1 MADKIRVM
9 IVDDIAETRE
19 QLRKLLSFD
28 PDVEVVAM
36 AASGEEA
43 VQVVSQ
49 ARPDVVLMDVNLP
62 GMDGIAATGKV
73 VEAIPTAQVIML
85 SVQGETD
92 YMRRAMMAGA
102 RDYLTKPPS
111 ADDLL
116 DAIHRAFK
124 LRQKMG
130 TGPLSPAT
138 AAAGPPPAPAPA
150 RPAYAGPAPG
160 RRAGGGAAAP
170 AAAATARR
178 EKQAKVLTIYSPKG
192 GTGCTTLAVNL
203 AIALQAMV
211 GPDSS
216 VCVVDANLQFGDV
229 SIFMKLQ
236 PTRTLAD
243 LAPHTQDLDADLLKN
258 ILVPHTSGVQ
268 VLVAPAAPEDAEV
281 FTEGGVEDSG
291 ANRPLKA
298 ILNFTRYQFDY
309 VIVDTAHAVDAILL
323 AALDVSDLV
332 MVVTRP
338 VIPEI
343 RGARLFIELLRKM
356 DYTMDRI
363 ALIINGVDN
372 KRMGI
377 QPEAIEKAMIP
388 AMAQIPMDERLALRA
403 ANYGEPI
410 LPKNARTPLG
420 QAMIDFAKKL
430 RMYFTEEVPEA
441 PATNSEA
448 QKRAGLGRLL

>member
-1 MADKIRVM
+1 MAEKIRVM

-36 AASGEEA
+36 VGSGEEA
-43 VQVVSQ
+43 VANVVQ
-49 ARPDVVLMDVNLP
+49 AHPDVILMDINLP
-62 GMDGIAATGKV
+62 GMDGITATGKV
-73 VEAIPTAQVIML
+73 VEAVPTVQVIML

-130 TGPLSPAT
+130 TGPLNQT
-138 AAAGPPPAPAPA
+138 AVSGGGKSRTAPAE
-150 RPAYAGPAPG
+150 R
-160 RRAGGGAAAP
+160 
-170 AAAATARR
+170 
-178 EKQAKVLTIYSPKG
+178 QAKVITVFSPKG
-192 GTGCTTLAVNL
+192 GTGCTTVVVNL
-203 AIALQAMV
+203 AVALQAMV
-211 GPDSS
+211 GPDVN
-216 VCVVDANLQFGDV
+216 VCVVDANLQFGDISV
-229 SIFMKLQ
+229 FMKLQ

-243 LAPHTQDLDADLLKN
+243 LAPHVQDLDADLLKT
-258 ILVPHTSGVQ
+258 ITVPHNSGVQ
-268 VLVAPAAPEDAEV
+268 VLVAPPSPEDADV
-281 FTEGGVEDSG
+281 FRDAGVEETG
-291 ANRPLKA
+291 VNHAMRA
-298 ILNFTRYQFDY
+298 ILEFARYQYDFI
-309 VIVDTAHAVDAILL
+309 IVDTSHNVDDVLL

-332 MVVTRP
+332 LVVTRP

-343 RGARLFIELLRKM
+343 RGARMFIELLHKM
-356 DYTMDRI
+356 GYTMNRI
-363 ALIINGVDN
+363 GLVINGVDN

-377 QPEAIEKAMIP
+377 QPEAIERAMMP
-388 AMAQIPMDERLALRA
+388 ALAQIPSDERIALRA

-420 QAMIDFAKKL
+420 MALIAFAKKVREQFL
-430 RMYFTEEVPEA
+430 EKAAEEAA
-441 PATNSEA
+441 PSDG
-448 QKRAGLGRLL
+448 QKRAAGLGRLL